1 MKLSQ
6 KKSTKLYVSTYGQKS
21 SFEITSI
28 NTDIPNTGISYNL
41 ADDLTNL
48 MNGNSVYEIN
58 VVTQSPDKLGEFS
71 GELVI
76 KHTSNLSSELN
87 IPIKGKVI
95 TDFIISPSRLFFQ
108 NSTSDFIREVKISN
122 STPFTLDLKPN
133 PYFMLTTESSFPT
146 TEAVICLKQGSQ
158 KLPKG
163 AGEIS
168 IPVIGAK
175 ETQISLYYFAN

>member
-1 MKLSQ
+1 MSYKHLNGKSQ
-6 KKSTKLYVSTYGQKS
+6 
-21 SFEITSI
+21 
-28 NTDIPNTGISYNL
+28 
-41 ADDLTNL
+41 
-48 MNGNSVYEIN
+48 
-58 VVTQSPDKLGEFS
+58 
-71 GELVI
+71 
-76 KHTSNLSSELN
+76 
-87 IPIKGKVI
+87 
-95 TDFIISPSRLFFQ
+95 
-108 NSTSDFIREVKISN
+108 
-122 STPFTLDLKPN
+122 FTLDFKPN